1 MSNSK
6 TTHRIARLDGH
17 LINQI
22 AAGEVVE
29 RPASV
34 LKELL
39 ENSID
44 AGARRVQVRIT
55 QAGVGS
61 IRVSDDGRGI
71 ARDELALALARHATS
86 KLQDFTGLSG
96 VETLGFRGEALP
108 SIGSVAKLSLA
119 SRVAGDRHGWQI
131 ECRAGSL
138 SEATPNP
145 VAPGTV
151 VEVKDL
157 FFNTPARRKFLR
169 SGRTERFHIDR
180 VFRRLVLSNPE
191 VGFVLEVDGE
201 VVSVFEPTS
210 DSSSMAGRLRAVCG
224 QKFLAESLTIE
235 SDNSLITLSGWVGQP
250 TYSRSQGDMQYF
262 FVNGRWIR
270 DASMAHA
277 VRRAYQGVLYH
288 GRQPGYVLYL
298 GIAPSA
304 VDVNVHPAKT
314 EVRFAEARAVHDF
327 IYRAVHRAVAEG
339 GQADGFTPSQPSVSA
354 TAAVPRGEPG
364 LAVHQGREQ
373 QQQQQQQQQ
382 PLSGG
387 LAAGLSASRA
397 PLMGAQ
403 VPLSAEVVPGRMGYA
418 LGQLKGAYILAEN
431 EGGLM
436 LVDMHAAHERVVHE
450 RLKRALL
457 GGEVPG
463 KSLLVPMVLTVSEG
477 EGDQL
482 EGALDELERAGIV
495 VSRGGPQT
503 FLIREVP
510 ELLSTRESLDLVS
523 DWLSELS
530 VHGEAGAL
538 ADRLESSLAS
548 TACRS
553 AIRHNRRLSIA
564 EMNALLREM
573 EVTPRADQC
582 SHGRPTWR
590 EVSLDELDRW
600 FLRGR

>member
-1 MSNSK
+1 MSHSK
-6 TTHRIARLDGH
+6 MTHRIERLDGH

-44 AGARRVQVRIT
+44 AGARRVHVRIT

-138 SEATPNP
+138 SEVTPSP

-201 VVSVFEPTS
+201 VVSVFEPTT

-298 GIAPSA
+298 GIAASA

-327 IYRAVHRAVAEG
+327 IYRAVHQAVAEG
-339 GQADGFTPSQPSVSA
+339 GQTDGLTLSQPSVG
-354 TAAVPRGEPG
+354 AAVPRGEPG
-364 LAVHQGREQ
+364 SGFHQDRE
-373 QQQQQQQQQ
+373 QQQ
-382 PLSGG
+382 PLSSG
-387 LAAGLSASRA
+387 LAAGLSASRV

-457 GGEVPG
+457 GGGVPG

-590 EVSLDELDRW
+590 EVSLDELDGW

>member
-1 MSNSK
+1 M
-6 TTHRIARLDGH
+6 
-17 LINQI
+17 
-22 AAGEVVE
+22 
-29 RPASV
+29 
-34 LKELL
+34 
-39 ENSID
+39 
-44 AGARRVQVRIT
+44 
-55 QAGVGS
+55 
-61 IRVSDDGRGI
+61 
-71 ARDELALALARHATS
+71 ALARHATS

-138 SEATPNP
+138 SEVPPSP

-191 VGFVLEVDGE
+191 VGFVFEVDGE
-201 VVSVFEPTS
+201 VVSVFEPTT
-210 DSSSMAGRLRAVCG
+210 DPSSMAGRLGVVCG
-224 QKFLAESLTIE
+224 QKFLTESLTIE
-235 SDNSLITLSGWVGQP
+235 SGYSLITLSGWVGQP

-298 GIAPSA
+298 GIAASA

-327 IYRAVHRAVAEG
+327 IYRAVHQAVAEG
-339 GQADGFTPSQPSVSA
+339 GQTDGLTLSQPSVG
-354 TAAVPRGEPG
+354 AAVPRGKPASG
-364 LAVHQGREQ
+364 FHQERE
-373 QQQQQQQQQ
+373 QQQ

-387 LAAGLSASRA
+387 LAAGLSASRV

-457 GGEVPG
+457 GGGVPG

-590 EVSLDELDRW
+590 EVSLDELDGW

>member
-1 MSNSK
+1 MSNPK

-44 AGARRVQVRIT
+44 AGARRVHVRIT

-138 SEATPNP
+138 SEATPDP

-235 SDNSLITLSGWVGQP
+235 SGNSLITLSGWVGQP

-298 GIAPSA
+298 GIAPGA

-327 IYRAVHRAVAEG
+327 IYRAVHQAVAEG
-339 GQADGFTPSQPSVSA
+339 GQTDGLTPAQPGFGA
-354 TAAVPRGEPG
+354 AAAVPRGEPDAAFDQERG
-364 LAVHQGREQ
+364 
-373 QQQQQQQQQ
+373 QQQ

-387 LAAGLSASRA
+387 LAAELSTSRA

-431 EGGLM
+431 ESGLI
-436 LVDMHAAHERVVHE
+436 LVDMHAAHERVIHE
-450 RLKRALL
+450 RLKQALL

-482 EGALDELERAGIV
+482 EGALDELDRAGIV
-495 VSRGGPQT
+495 VSRSGPHT

-590 EVSLDELDRW
+590 EVSLDELDGW

>member
-1 MSNSK
+1 MSNPK

-44 AGARRVQVRIT
+44 AGARRVHVRIT

-71 ARDELALALARHATS
+71 ARNQLALALARHATS

-138 SEATPNP
+138 SEATPDP

-235 SDNSLITLSGWVGQP
+235 SGNSLITLSGWVGQP

-298 GIAPSA
+298 GIAPGA

-327 IYRAVHRAVAEG
+327 IYRAVHQAVAEG
-339 GQADGFTPSQPSVSA
+339 GQTDGLTPAQPGLGA
-354 TAAVPRGEPG
+354 AAAVPRGEPDAAFDQERG
-364 LAVHQGREQ
+364 
-373 QQQQQQQQQ
+373 QQQ

-387 LAAGLSASRA
+387 LAAELSASRA
-397 PLMGAQ
+397 PFMGAQ

-431 EGGLM
+431 ESGLI
-436 LVDMHAAHERVVHE
+436 LVDMHAAHERVIHE
-450 RLKRALL
+450 RLKQALL

-495 VSRGGPQT
+495 VSRSGPHT

-553 AIRHNRRLSIA
+553 AIRHNRRLSVA

-590 EVSLDELDRW
+590 EVSLDELDGW

>member
-1 MSNSK
+1 MSNS
-6 TTHRIARLDGH
+6 TSAHRIERLDGH

-44 AGARRVQVRIT
+44 AGARRVHVRIT

-86 KLQDFTGLSG
+86 KLHDFTGLSG

-108 SIGSVAKLSLA
+108 SIASVAKLSLA
-119 SRVAGDRHGWQI
+119 SRVMGDRHGWRI

-138 SEATPNP
+138 SESTPDA

-151 VEVKDL
+151 VEVNDL

-169 SGRTERFHIDR
+169 TGRTERFHIDR

-201 VVSVFEPTS
+201 VVSVFEPIT
-210 DSSSMAGRLRAVCG
+210 DRQSMTGRLRAVCG
-224 QKFLAESLTIE
+224 QKFVAESLAIE
-235 SDNSLITLSGWVGQP
+235 SSHSLITLSGWVGQP

-262 FVNGRWIR
+262 FVNGRWVR
-270 DASMAHA
+270 DNGMAHA

-298 GIAPSA
+298 GIAPNA

-314 EVRFAEARAVHDF
+314 EVRFAQARAVHDF
-327 IYRAVHRAVAEG
+327 IYRAVHQAVAAGGSGDRLSPGLPSLEG
-339 GQADGFTPSQPSVSA
+339 AHSVA
-354 TAAVPRGEPG
+354 RGESDTVFNKGP
-364 LAVHQGREQ
+364 AQ
-373 QQQQQQQQQ
+373 QSPSG
-382 PLSGG
+382 PLV
-387 LAAGLSASRA
+387 AGLSAPRA
-397 PLMGAQ
+397 RVMDAQ
-403 VPLSAEVVPGRMGYA
+403 VPLSAELVPGRMGYA

-431 EGGLM
+431 ESGLM
-436 LVDMHAAHERVVHE
+436 LVDMHAAHERVIHE

-463 KSLLVPMVLTVSEG
+463 KALLVPMTLSVSAG

-482 EGALDELERAGIV
+482 EGALGELSRAGIE
-495 VSRGGPQT
+495 VSRSGPNT

-548 TACRS
+548 TACRT
-553 AIRHNRRLSIA
+553 AIRHNRRLSMP

-590 EVSLDELDRW
+590 EISLEELDGW

>member
-1 MSNSK
+1 MSNPK

-44 AGARRVQVRIT
+44 AGARRVHVRIT

-138 SEATPNP
+138 SEATPDP

-235 SDNSLITLSGWVGQP
+235 SGNSLITLSGWVGQP

-298 GIAPSA
+298 EIAPSA

-327 IYRAVHRAVAEG
+327 IYRAVHQAVAEG
-339 GQADGFTPSQPSVSA
+339 GQTDGLTPAQSSLGA
-354 TAAVPRGEPG
+354 AAAVPRGEPG
-364 LAVHQGREQ
+364 AAFHRGQ
-373 QQQQQQQQQ
+373 QE
-382 PLSGG
+382 PLSGV

-431 EGGLM
+431 ESGLI
-436 LVDMHAAHERVVHE
+436 LVDMHAAHERVIHE

-457 GGEVPG
+457 GGDVPG

-482 EGALDELERAGIV
+482 EGALGELERAGIG
-495 VSRGGPQT
+495 VSRSGPHT

-553 AIRHNRRLSIA
+553 AIRHNRRLSVA

-590 EVSLDELDRW
+590 EVSLDELDGW